1 MREVSIVIPILNE
14 GDNIKKLTRILVKN
28 LKKIKKKV
36 NYEILFIDDNS
47 SDQTHD
53 ILKKIKNKK
62 IKYFIRRKNRD
73 LSKACMYGFDKAKY
87 KIILVMDGD
96 MQHNPKYLPEIL
108 ELFWNKKLDFLICCR
123 NFFKIIRD
131 TKSYF
136 IKLRTFLSV
145 IITFIFNFLV
155 IKKTMDPMSGFFI
168 FNKKIYLRNK
178 KKLFAKGYKILA
190 DLLTVERK
198 NYNIYNFQIKFDS
211 RKKNKSKLSFKILF
225 LIILLILNRST
236 SFIKNS

>member
-1 MREVSIVIPILNE
+1 MRDVSVVIPILNE
-14 GDNIKKLTRILVKN
+14 GDNIKKLTRLLIKN
-28 LKKIKKKV
+28 LKKLKKSI

-53 ILKKIKNKK
+53 ILKSIKHKK

-73 LSKACMYGFDKAKY
+73 LSKACMYGFDRAKY
-87 KIILVMDGD
+87 DTILVMDGD
-96 MQHNPKYLPEIL
+96 IQHNPRYIPKIL
-108 ELFWNKKLDFLICCR
+108 ELFWFQKLDFLICCR
-123 NFFKIIRD
+123 NFLKII
-131 TKSYF
+131 KNSNSYF

-168 FNKKIYLRNK
+168 FNKKIYKKNK
-178 KKLFAKGYKILA
+178 KKLFGKGYKILA

-211 RKKNKSKLSFKILF
+211 RKKNKSKLNFRILF
-225 LIILLILNRST
+225 LIMVLILKRST